1 MATATMLLALAA
13 AATALPEDHPTCLA
27 ACATLSC
34 ARFAPAT
41 CAMVERDLGCACAGC
56 ACPGRRLAAAAAA
69 NDTLLNETLL
79 NSTALNAS
87 AAATQ
92 ETETDDDDDGA
103 PAAWSLTGTYVLL
116 AVAAA
121 VAAAAAKKR
130 QEGPVDARAVAGCL
144 AAVAVAVAVLL
155 GQGVLEYE
163 YEFLFDAGAM
173 GKFEGLVPKAVP
185 DTIQS
190 KFFKRENY
198 LGACGEGEF
207 SDGLGI
213 WLLVGFWPFLKN
225 ALVFGVCALVGR
237 RGRAASLLKGL
248 SLLGKWSL
256 VKVTAASC
264 LFAMVNLDIKA
275 VPPLNVQ
282 GYFVAQP
289 RAAILALLIGVFASR
304 LLTSALVAFPPG
316 APAPK
321 KDRAAPPI
329 AVDGVLLVVSLAAM
343 VLVVAGLALPFVQRK
358 WEMTYH
364 LGPALPT
371 IPMGGDEAT
380 WSALALLA
388 ESSKAPN
395 VANAGLAAG
404 VAAVR
409 PPR

>member
-1 MATATMLLALAA
+1 MTMATMLLALAA

-27 ACATLSC
+27 ACAGLSC

-56 ACPGRRLAAAAAA
+56 ACPGRRLAAAAAS

-87 AAATQ
+87 AAPAAAD
-92 ETETDDDDDGA
+92 DDDDDGA
-103 PAAWSLTGTYVLL
+103 PASWSLTGTYVLL

-144 AAVAVAVAVLL
+144 AAVAVAVAILL

-225 ALVFGVCALVGR
+225 C
-237 RGRAASLLKGL
+237 LLYTSPSPRDATL
-248 SLLGKWSL
+248 SRMPS
-256 VKVTAASC
+256 
-264 LFAMVNLDIKA
+264 
-275 VPPLNVQ
+275 
-282 GYFVAQP
+282 
-289 RAAILALLIGVFASR
+289 
-304 LLTSALVAFPPG
+304 SA
-316 APAPK
+316 
-321 KDRAAPPI
+321 
-329 AVDGVLLVVSLAAM
+329 
-343 VLVVAGLALPFVQRK
+343 
-358 WEMTYH
+358 
-364 LGPALPT
+364 
-371 IPMGGDEAT
+371 
-380 WSALALLA
+380 
-388 ESSKAPN
+388 
-395 VANAGLAAG
+395 
-404 VAAVR
+404 
-409 PPR
+409 